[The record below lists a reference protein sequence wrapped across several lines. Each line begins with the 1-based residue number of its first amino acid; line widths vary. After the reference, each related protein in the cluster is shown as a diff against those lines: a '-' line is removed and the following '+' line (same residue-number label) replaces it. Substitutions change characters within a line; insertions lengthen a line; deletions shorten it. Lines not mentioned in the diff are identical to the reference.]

1 MLLDYPMKNIRA
13 IASIMIIIGSVL
25 VEVSY
30 MLLSGSANDDHFRP
44 SLVQNILPALAGL
57 VLIHNGVK
65 GLLNPRSPSNPS

>member
-1 MLLDYPMKNIRA
+1 MKNIRA

-30 MLLSGSANDDHFRP
+30 KLLSDTSDEQSPSTLIQHF
-44 SLVQNILPALAGL
+44 LPALAGL

-65 GLLNPRSPSNPS
+65 GLLTTPSPSN